1 MTNKIPR
8 YVGSQ
13 RRRWALDQDELAY
26 LVGLKSG
33 SNVSR
38 IEHGKRHPTIKAA
51 FGYEALFGVSA
62 STLFPALFEGVE
74 DALMR
79 RAYKLHEELRSDDS
93 RKARVKRQLLQ
104 EALGRARS
112 RHSNEEV

>member
-1 MTNKIPR
+1 MTKRLPR
-8 YVGSQ
+8 YLGSQ
-13 RRRWALDQDELAY
+13 RRRWALDQDEVAY

-62 STLFPALFEGVE
+62 SELFPALFDTVE
-74 DALMR
+74 DTLMR
-79 RAYKLHEELRSDDS
+79 RAYKLHEKLGSDDS
-93 RKARVKRQLLQ
+93 KKASVKRQLLQ
-104 EALGRARS
+104 EALARARS
-112 RHSNEEV
+112 RHNNEEV

>member
-1 MTNKIPR
+1 MTNKLPR

-13 RRRWALDQDELAY
+13 RRRWALEQDELAY

-51 FGYEALFGVSA
+51 LGYEALFGVSA
-62 STLFPALFEGVE
+62 STLFPALFEAVE

-79 RAYKLHEELRSDDS
+79 RAYKLHEKLSSDDS
-93 RKARVKRQLLQ
+93 KKAKVKRQLLQ
-104 EALGRARS
+104 EALARTRS